1 MQTESDS
8 TKQHGVS
15 PAFLLDT
22 SKILFSTNVET
33 ISDSHNAYKLT
44 LLDSSIKTS
53 VLTPGEGFL
62 RIDTD
67 HKVTVP
73 YEVTGAASGNMT
85 MSVLVTNGA
94 YTDAGSSIVYYQEA
108 ESNEDGTV
116 SFPWNDKWDGN
127 YSADKYHIYLIAEQ
141 RQDGYATD
149 RASKPVELPP
159 VKKEINKVNLQFT
172 APFENDEQVEMI
184 SETAASLST
193 LTIESVNEDHLLKS
207 VVTAAFT
214 EVKDGEG
221 KESAQFHT
229 SYQAAFRVFTV
240 QNSWYVFAK
249 SGVTADVT
257 SETDHGSA

>member
-1 MQTESDS
+1 MLFEGNGYSSKIFLLKEADLTENREYGYKKDNKDWWLSSTDNETYPYVTSAGAVQTESDS

-22 SKILFSTNVET
+22 SKILFSMNVET

-149 RASKPVELPP
+149 RASKPVQQYSRDW
-159 VKKEINKVNLQFT
+159 NLLREKQ
-172 APFENDEQVEMI
+172 
-184 SETAASLST
+184 
-193 LTIESVNEDHLLKS
+193 K
-207 VVTAAFT
+207 
-214 EVKDGEG
+214 
-221 KESAQFHT
+221 
-229 SYQAAFRVFTV
+229 
-240 QNSWYVFAK
+240 
-249 SGVTADVT
+249 
-257 SETDHGSA
+257 